1 MSFTKYS
8 PYFFTQWQYP
18 TCISLSYSPL
28 GWLNQCQLS
37 ALPSSHAA
45 GFSCIY
51 LQSLHVAST
60 GSWIFFLLAP
70 SILALTVYQLPVN
83 PNQNSY
89 KGFFRRRRA
98 PSCCP
103 CLPKSA
109 SDVTDRKTDWQ
120 CATACWCYIWIQRNY
135 TINSCCV
142 YFIRCLPSSRQEMTY
157 LAKANVR
164 QLLVEL
170 CKQLEFSLHSQ
181 SSPNNSN
188 APVVSGTGRS
198 AVISCT
204 RNVNSTVEATNIVGR
219 SVGPHSTLQSV
230 INVFAADGNSDNV
243 GLTPCTP
250 FSL

>member
-1 MSFTKYS
+1 MPAFSSPIIPCSGVFLHIFTV
-8 PYFFTQWQYP
+8 T
-18 TCISLSYSPL
+18 TCSLY
-28 GWLNQCQLS
+28 WLLK
-37 ALPSSHAA
+37 
-45 GFSCIY
+45 F
-51 LQSLHVAST
+51 V
-60 GSWIFFLLAP
+60 LLAP

-142 YFIRCLPSSRQEMTY
+142 YFIRCLPNSRQEMTY

-188 APVVSGTGRS
+188 TPVVSGTGRS
-198 AVISCT
+198 ACSYQPARET
-204 RNVNSTVEATNIVGR
+204 
-219 SVGPHSTLQSV
+219 
-230 INVFAADGNSDNV
+230 
-243 GLTPCTP
+243 
-250 FSL
+250 